1 MPFGARK
8 NSPSLENKIAGTIGP
23 NMFNEPIRVVKPPKV
38 PNTKKW
44 QAIIKSLDHS
54 KTTPETTINRILAQ
68 YRKDNP
74 GSSIGTQHYTI
85 LMHKKH
91 IKFVNGFIKLVPGGR
106 AQYTKPDLDI
116 PSTLVVPRAQSNIMS
131 ASVAAAMQ
139 PDSPQKA
146 AKAAIDG
153 LKSATRAL
161 IAEARNIGLSDGM
174 IRRLLRDEL
183 ENG

>member
-8 NSPSLENKIAGTIGP
+8 NSPSLENRIAGTIGP
-23 NMFNEPIRVVKPPKV
+23 NMFNEPIRVVKPPKI

-54 KTTPETTINRILAQ
+54 KSTPETTINRILAQ

-74 GSSIGTQHYTI
+74 GSSIGTQHYTV

-116 PSTLVVPRAQSNIMS
+116 PSKPLVATRAQANIMN
-131 ASVAAAMQ
+131 ASVAAA
-139 PDSPQKA
+139 DSPQKA

-161 IAEARNIGLSDGM
+161 ITEARNIGLSDGM